1 MATSN
6 TQKKEYVVKGMTCAS
21 CVTAVEKAASKTKGV
36 KKPSVNLTTE
46 KLTFEIDKDFD
57 KQNLEE
63 KIKHAGYEIEEIDNN
78 RQITLEIEGM
88 TCASCVAA
96 VENSLKKLEGV
107 ASVSVNLMT
116 EKAEISYNPDTVK
129 INDVKS
135 AVEKTG
141 YKAKNIISESYERDK
156 QRKEKLTIS
165 YFKRFLVS
173 AIFAVPLLIIAMG
186 PMIGLQLP
194 AFLSPQNSPLN
205 FALIQLFLTVPILI
219 AGRDFYLKGIPNLFR
234 GHPNMDTLVG
244 LGTGAAMIY
253 SLFSTINIFF
263 GSTEQAINLYYET
276 AGVLITLIL
285 LGKYFEN
292 LSKGKTSEAI
302 KKLMNLAPKTA
313 MVKRNGKYVEIP
325 AEEIEVGDEILV
337 KAGMSVPADGTVIS
351 GHSSLDKSMLTGESI
366 PVDIEEGDNVAGGTV
381 NLSGAIEI
389 KATKVGNETA
399 LAKIIKLVEEAQS
412 SKAPIARL
420 ADVISGY
427 FVPIVLVIATI
438 TFITWL
444 LLGFGLVFSLTMMIA
459 VLVIACPCALGLATP
474 TAIMVG
480 TGRGAETGIL
490 FKNGEALEI
499 THAVDSV
506 ILDKTGTITEGKPEL
521 TDVIP
526 LNGYNKQMV
535 LKLAASMAKKS
546 SHPLDKPVARAYN
559 DETFEVSDFA
569 AIPGKGIKGLVNDKQ
584 IKLGSTKFVETDN
597 PEIEKINRKLSNEGK
612 TVIAL
617 QYGNETVAIMGI
629 ADVIKDN
636 SKEAVDKLKKAGIKT
651 YMVTGDSQKTAE
663 AIANEVGIDEV
674 LAEVMPEDK
683 AKVVS
688 KLKNEGKKVAM
699 VGDGINDSPALA
711 AADIG
716 IAIGSG
722 TDIAIEA
729 ADIVLMKDSL
739 NDVVKAIDLS
749 RATIRNVKQNL
760 FWAFFYN
767 SVGIPVAAGVFFVAF
782 GFKLNPMIA
791 GAAMAFSSVSV
802 VLNALRLKKIK
813 LKSQKIKREES

>member
-6 TQKKEYVVKGMTCAS
+6 TQKKEFIIKDMTCAS
-21 CVTAVEKAASKTKGV
+21 CVKAVEKAASKTKGV

-46 KLTFEIDKDFD
+46 KLIFEVDNDFD
-57 KQNLEE
+57 KQSLEDN
-63 KIKHAGYEIEEIDNN
+63 IKHAGYEIEETGNN
-78 RQITLEIEGM
+78 RQIALEIEGM

-96 VENSLKKLEGV
+96 VEKSVKKLDGV
-107 ASVSVNLMT
+107 DSVSVNLMT
-116 EKAEISYNPDTVK
+116 EKAEISYNPGAVK
-129 INDVKS
+129 INDVKK
-135 AVEKTG
+135 AVEKVG
-141 YKAKNIISESYERDK
+141 YKAKNVISQSYEKDT
-156 QRKEKLTIS
+156 QRKEKQIKS
-165 YFKRFLVS
+165 YFNKFIVS
-173 AIFAVPLLIIAMG
+173 AIFAVPLLILAMG
-186 PMIGLQLP
+186 PMLGLRLP
-194 AFLSPQNSPLN
+194 DFLSPQSSPLT
-205 FALIQLFLTVPILI
+205 FAVSQLLLTIPILV
-219 AGRDFYLKGIPNLFR
+219 AGKDFYLKGIPNLFR

-244 LGTGAAMIY
+244 LGTGAAMVY
-253 SLFSTINIFF
+253 SLFSTINIFLRNT
-263 GSTEQAINLYYET
+263 GQALELYYET

-313 MVKRNGKYVEIP
+313 MIKRNGEYIEIP

-366 PVDIEEGDNVAGGTV
+366 PEDIKEGDTVAGGTV

-389 KATKVGNETA
+389 KATKVGSETA

-420 ADVISGY
+420 ADVISSY
-427 FVPIVLVIATI
+427 FVPIVLAIAAI
-438 TFITWL
+438 TFGTWF
-444 LLGFGLVFSLTMMIA
+444 LLGFGFVFSLTMMIA

-480 TGRGAETGIL
+480 TGRGAEMGIL
-490 FKNGEALEI
+490 FKNGEALEV
-499 THAVDSV
+499 THSIDTV

-526 LNGYNKQMV
+526 LNGYDKQKA
-535 LKLAASMAKKS
+535 LKVAATMARKS
-546 SHPLDKPVARAYN
+546 SHPLDKAIARAYN
-559 DETFEVSDFA
+559 EDTFKVNDFTA
-569 AIPGKGIKGLVNDKQ
+569 LPGKGIEGFIDDKHV
-584 IKLGSTKFVETDN
+584 KLGSTMFIDADDS
-597 PEIEKINRKLSNEGK
+597 EIKEINKKLSNQGK
-612 TVIAL
+612 TVVAL
-617 QYGNETVAIMGI
+617 QYDNETIAVMGI
-629 ADVIKDN
+629 ADVIKDT
-636 SKEAVDKLKKAGIKT
+636 SKEAVEKLKKEGIKT
-651 YMVTGDSQKTAE
+651 YMVTGDSQNTAK
-663 AIANEVGIDEV
+663 AIAGEVGIDEV
-674 LAEVMPEDK
+674 VAEVMPEDK
-683 AKVVS
+683 ANVVD
-688 KLKNEGKKVAM
+688 KLKKENNRVAM

-711 AADIG
+711 AADVG

-729 ADIVLMKDSL
+729 ADIVLMKDNL

-767 SVGIPVAAGVFFVAF
+767 SVGIPIAAGVFFVAL
-782 GFKLNPMIA
+782 GLKLNPMIA

-802 VLNALRLKKIK
+802 VLNALRLKNVK
-813 LKSQKIKREES
+813 LKSQKRREASE